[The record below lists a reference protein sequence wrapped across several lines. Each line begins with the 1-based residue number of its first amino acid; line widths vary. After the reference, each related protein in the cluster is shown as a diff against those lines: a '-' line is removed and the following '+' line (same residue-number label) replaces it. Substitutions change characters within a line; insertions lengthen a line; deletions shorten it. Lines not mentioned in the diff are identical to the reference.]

1 MASTWSA
8 PTEELSCPVCQD
20 IFKDP
25 VLLPCSHSFCSACV
39 QSWWTTKRRL
49 ECPVCKTVSPT
60 EVPPPRNL
68 VLKNLCEAFLLE
80 VDSGVFCRLHA
91 EKFKLYCLDHQTP
104 ICVVCR
110 DSSQHK
116 NHSCV
121 PVDEAAE
128 SHRKDL
134 REYLK
139 TIREKV
145 ELSDEEKL
153 EWQKTDEEIKSQAQ
167 DTEKKIREEF
177 KVLQQFLLTEE
188 EVRIA
193 ALKEEVMH
201 KRNIIKEKI
210 AVLTSEV
217 NAMRSTI
224 QTIDA
229 GLRDVDDTS
238 FLLKVDALK
247 RPARLP
253 LPDDPEQV
261 TAGPPIDVA
270 KYLGNLSFTVWCKMK
285 EIVSYTPVILNLNTA
300 HPEIHLS
307 EGLTNVRCGPKQ
319 TLVATPERMEQH
331 RSVLGSEGFT
341 SGSHSWDVETGD
353 NHVWALGVMAQDAQ
367 RMGDNRSGLW
377 MVRFCNGKYTAFSPS
392 RPESVLPLKHRLQR
406 VRVHLDW
413 DGGEL
418 SFLDPDTNVAIHAF
432 THTFTERLFPYIN
445 TWSDRPLKILPV
457 KLSVTITQ

>member
-8 PTEELSCPVCQD
+8 PTEELSCPVCRD

-39 QSWWTTKRRL
+39 DKWWMAKRRR
-49 ECPVCKTVSPT
+49 ECPVCKAVSPT
-60 EVPPPRNL
+60 NLPPPRNL

-128 SHRKDL
+128 SHRKYL

-139 TIREKV
+139 TTWEKV
-145 ELSDEEKL
+145 ELFHDIKL
-153 EWQKTDEEIKSQAQ
+153 NWEKTDGLICDQGCITEE
-167 DTEKKIREEF
+167 KIREEF

-193 ALKEEVMH
+193 ALKEEVKH

-210 AVLTSEV
+210 AVLSSHR
-217 NAMRSTI
+217 A
-224 QTIDA
+224 A
-229 GLRDVDDTS
+229 P
-238 FLLKVDALK
+238 F
-247 RPARLP
+247 
-253 LPDDPEQV
+253 
-261 TAGPPIDVA
+261 DVA
-270 KYLGNLSFTVWCKMK
+270 KYLGNLSFAVWCKMK
-285 EIVSYTPVILNLNTA
+285 EIVSYTPVILNPNTA

-307 EGLTNVRCGPKQ
+307 EGLTNVRRGPKQ
-319 TLVATPERMEQH
+319 TLIPTPERMEQH

-353 NHVWALGVMAQDAQ
+353 NHIWALGVMAQDAQ

-377 MVRFCNGKYTAFSPS
+377 MVRFSNSKYTAFSPS
-392 RPESVLPLKHRLQR
+392 CPESVLPLKHRLQR

-418 SFLDPDTNVAIHAF
+418 SFLDPDTNIAI
-432 THTFTERLFPYIN
+432 HTFTHKFTKRLFPYIN

-457 KLSVTITQ
+457 KLSVTITW